1 MSKIPKR
8 YQLTPKTFLK
18 AESDMETKYMNPY
31 LAGFFL
37 GLLLLATIYITGR
50 GLGASGA
57 VKSGVITAVETVAPA
72 HTNSAEF
79 YKEYKTEHPG
89 SPLKSWLVFEVAG
102 VLIGALLSG
111 LISNRLNF
119 TLETTPGVQP
129 KIRIVTALAGGLLFG
144 FGSQLGR
151 GCTSGA
157 ALSGMAVLST
167 GGIITMMA
175 IFGGAYGFAWFFR
188 KLWLKNQE

>member
-1 MSKIPKR
+1 MNPS
-8 YQLTPKTFLK
+8 
-18 AESDMETKYMNPY
+18 KYMNPY

-57 VKSGVITAVETVAPA
+57 VKSGVVSLVQTVAPS
-72 HTNSAEF
+72 HTENTQF
-79 YKEYKTEHPG
+79 YKEYLTEHNN
-89 SPLKSWLVFEVAG
+89 SPLKNWLVFEMIG
-102 VLIGALLSG
+102 VLIGAFGSG

-119 TLETTPGVQP
+119 TLEKSP
-129 KIRIVTALAGGLLFG
+129 KIKNQSRIIGALFGGMLFG
-144 FGSQLGR
+144 FGAQLGR

-167 GGIITMMA
+167 GGIITMLA
-175 IFGGAYGFAWFFR
+175 IFGGAYMFAYFFR
-188 KLWLKNQE
+188 KLWI